1 MNKFKKHNVKVIF
14 GYSLLTIVSLLYI
27 SPILMMVFNSFKTPS
42 EIRKSPLGLPDSL
55 YFGNYIES
63 WQIGGFGRL
72 FVNSVVVTSV
82 TLILIYIINIV
93 TAYPFARMKFKGKKT
108 LFVIFLSGM
117 MFPMQMAIIPLFK
130 IITKLH
136 LVNNPLSLAFVYTA
150 FSMPMGIYILST
162 YIRALPKELEEA
174 AEIDGCS
181 GVKLLIKIIV
191 PLCKPAL
198 ATVMIIN
205 GISVWNDLLLPII
218 VMTKNSAKTLPAGLM
233 YFSGQ
238 YQTKWEYITAGIVI
252 ISIPMIIFYLTMQKD
267 IINGL
272 AAGAVKS

>member
-1 MNKFKKHNVKVIF
+1 MNKSKKYNIKLIF
-14 GYSLLTIVSLLYI
+14 GYSVLTIVALLYI
-27 SPILMMVFNSFKTPS
+27 SPIIMMVLNSLKTPA
-42 EIRKSPLGLPDSL
+42 EIRKAPLGLPDSF
-55 YFGNYIES
+55 YIGNYIES
-63 WQIGGFGRL
+63 WQMGGFGRL
-72 FVNSVVVTSV
+72 FINSVVVTSV

-93 TAYPFARMKFKGKKT
+93 TAYPFARMNFKGKNV
-108 LFVIFLSGM
+108 LFIVFLSGM

-162 YIRALPKELEEA
+162 YIKALPKELEEA
-174 AEIDGCS
+174 AVIDGCS
-181 GVKLLIKIIV
+181 GIKLLVKIIV

-205 GISVWNDLLLPII
+205 GITVWNDLLLPII

-238 YQTKWEYITAGIVI
+238 YQTKWEYITSGIVI
-252 ISIPMIIFYLTMQKD
+252 ISIPMVIFYLTMQKD